1 MGERD
6 IEWLSKQ
13 DAFEVGVKS
22 ERERIIALL
31 EEQTSALSIGYPEW
45 SIAEIIAL
53 IKGEN

>member
-1 MGERD
+1 MSEHKCRCAGCTKSAKQATER
-6 IEWLSKQ
+6 
-13 DAFEVGVKS
+13 
-22 ERERIIALL
+22 ERERIIELL